1 MENVN
6 SQITISESDE
16 FETVRILYD
25 DYVEDLNSLNKL
37 LVDNPDLLSVL
48 TRFKDRTNKVF
59 IVAVANSFEK
69 HLTRI
74 LPYLF
79 SYHTENI
86 IYFFT
91 VKFTL
96 SRKYHTLFSWD
107 KNNANS
113 FYGLWGE
120 EFSNEFKKKIAVDE
134 LLKDGER
141 NFLSI
146 GNLRNKIAHEGFD
159 SNLETG
165 WEDIENNY
173 KKFKSAL
180 SFYSEL
186 ISNLQNKVT
195 SKKD

>member
-1 MENVN
+1 M
-6 SQITISESDE
+6 
-16 FETVRILYD
+16 
-25 DYVEDLNSLNKL
+25 
-37 LVDNPDLLSVL
+37 
-48 TRFKDRTNKVF
+48 
-59 IVAVANSFEK
+59 
-69 HLTRI
+69 
-74 LPYLF
+74 
-79 SYHTENI
+79 
-86 IYFFT
+86 
-91 VKFTL
+91 